1 MLADESTSLIQSI
14 LVWTGLLLFQTCLIY
29 SLLFGFEW
37 CINLVNDKQ
46 FKVYWIFEILFL
58 FCSRFPMV
66 TNGAQQQGN
75 PSGPILHRSISTP
88 ARTIQQQ
95 QSVQPGHA
103 VQSASTGGDPLQH
116 RASLAPNHRVGL
128 NRSLSRTE
136 AVKEWVF
143 HFFLINIY
151 VIYTESERENK

>member
-1 MLADESTSLIQSI
+1 
-14 LVWTGLLLFQTCLIY
+14 
-29 SLLFGFEW
+29 
-37 CINLVNDKQ
+37 
-46 FKVYWIFEILFL
+46 
-58 FCSRFPMV
+58 MV

-136 AVKEWVF
+136 AVKE
-143 HFFLINIY
+143 
-151 VIYTESERENK
+151 